1 MTTTEHI
8 HLPLYTDEETP
19 DLSTTGHYNHA
30 MEILDT
36 SVSDIVAKGFMLA
49 EAIDDERRARIAED
63 TSLNADIEVET
74 RARTIADTAL
84 DTAYK
89 AADTALGGRIDNAEA
104 EISANSAD
112 LTGIKGL
119 TYGEQHVNFVENS
132 NGEYTSPAL
141 EEIAEQIAQGMTCI
155 QIPTDGISVSTDTI
169 RTLNSDWPN
178 VALMETTNTSSSV
191 GYNILFPVLTHESKF
206 AFMPIGGT
214 YSDNGAPY
222 NHYVEISATGD
233 ITRQDMS
240 RNPYWANITDKP
252 FSAIGSG
259 LKVVS
264 DALTVDTAAL
274 PASINSNTTWG
285 EIEDA
290 TPPA

>member
-1 MTTTEHI
+1 MTTTEQL

-30 MEILDT
+30 MEILDNAA
-36 SVSDIVAKGFMLA
+36 VMVDENFEYERAQR
-49 EAIDDERRARIAED
+49 EAHDSELYGLISTEE
-63 TSLNADIEVET
+63 L
-74 RARTIADTAL
+74 ARTS
-84 DTAYK
+84 
-89 AADTALGGRIDNAEA
+89 ADTALGKRIDNAET
-104 EISANSAD
+104 EIGANSAD

-119 TYGEQHVNFVENS
+119 TYGSEHVQFIENE
-132 NGEYTSPAL
+132 NGSYTSPAL

-285 EIEDA
+285 EIEAA

>member
-1 MTTTEHI
+1 MPTTEHI

-30 MEILDT
+30 MEIIDDNFG
-36 SVSDIVAKGFMLA
+36 DIVAKGYMLA
-49 EAIDDERRARIAED
+49 EAIDDERNARIAGD
-63 TSLNADIEVET
+63 SSLNADIEVET

-119 TYGEQHVNFVENS
+119 TYGEQQVNFVENS

-141 EEIAEQIAQGMTCI
+141 EEIAEQIMQGMTCI
-155 QIPTDGISVSTDTI
+155 QIPATSTDVSSDTI
-169 RTLNSDWPN
+169 LKLQSDWPN
-178 VALMETTNTSSSV
+178 VALIETTNISSSV
-191 GYNILFPVLTHESKF
+191 DYNILFPVVVHELNFSF
-206 AFMPIGGT
+206 IPIAGT

-222 NHYVEISATGD
+222 NHFVEISATGN

-240 RNPYWANITDKP
+240 LNPYWTNITNKP
-252 FSAIGSG
+252 FSAIGTG

-274 PASINSNTTWG
+274 PVSINANTTFG
-285 EIEDA
+285 DLTSGVTA
-290 TPPA
+290 